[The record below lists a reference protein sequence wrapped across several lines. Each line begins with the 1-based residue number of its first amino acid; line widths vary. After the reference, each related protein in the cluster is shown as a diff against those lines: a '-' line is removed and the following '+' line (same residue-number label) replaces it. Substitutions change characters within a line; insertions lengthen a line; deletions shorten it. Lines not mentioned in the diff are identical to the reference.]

1 MDGAFRIHLKMQ
13 LGRLIVL
20 IFQNLPKLMSFAV
33 GRDETNPAWIILTS
47 NGWNLVDIFPPSSL
61 IGSVRRWM
69 PGFLVSNKLRIN
81 DFANTV
87 LEDMEEIGHD
97 S

>member
-1 MDGAFRIHLKMQ
+1 MHLKIQ
-13 LGRLIVL
+13 LGGPIFLN
-20 IFQNLPKLMSFAV
+20 FQNLPKRMSFQK

-47 NGWNLVDIFPPSSL
+47 NGWNLLDILPPGSL

-81 DFANTV
+81 DFANTF
-87 LEDMEEIGHD
+87 LEDMQKIG